1 MKKQEAQEENKK
13 MKFEICKENL
23 DLVFTILMVYFW
35 GFRWK

>member
-1 MKKQEAQEENKK
+1 

-23 DLVFTILMVYFW
+23 GLVFTILMVYFW